1 MEKENK
7 REKREQKKKKK
18 ERTSFKKWCKTKKK
32 KISHSNFK
40 YNIPQERKNEY
51 KFM

>member
-7 REKREQKKKKK
+7 REKKR
-18 ERTSFKKWCKTKKK
+18 TKKRKKREHLLKNGAKPK

>member
-18 ERTSFKKWCKTKKK
+18 KERTSFKKWCKTK

>member
-18 ERTSFKKWCKTKKK
+18 ERTSFKKWCKTKK
-32 KISHSNFK
+32 ISHSNFK